1 MGMFLIH
8 FGGSRVN
15 RKSLYCFR
23 SLLAVRLSAG
33 KAVFNN
39 GILRLAHNLKVENL
53 SVKSLRMKDKEP
65 ASFQNQEAV
74 KQTLPQF
81 SLLTVLSVYPKAM
94 LNNHLLYNSQVCL
107 TMNNTALGRM

>member
-8 FGGSRVN
+8 FGGSCVN

-23 SLLAVRLSAG
+23 SLLAVWLSAG

-74 KQTLPQF
+74 KQTLPVLPLNSPV
-81 SLLTVLSVYPKAM
+81 SL
-94 LNNHLLYNSQVCL
+94 SQS
-107 TMNNTALGRM
+107 NA